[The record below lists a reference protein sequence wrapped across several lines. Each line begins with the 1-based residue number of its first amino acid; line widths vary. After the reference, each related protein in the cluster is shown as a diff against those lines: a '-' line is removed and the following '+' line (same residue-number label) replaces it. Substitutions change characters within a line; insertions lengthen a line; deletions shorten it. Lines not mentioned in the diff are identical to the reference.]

1 MRGICRSSPACGART
16 TDMETRAVRYKKEH
30 RRQNLWRWFF
40 GSLIGVALVLFVL
53 LVWFSPV
60 YVADPSMQATLCE
73 GDTVL
78 YDRLYKHLHTLARSD
93 IVAFR
98 DPESG
103 ALLLKRIVALAGET
117 VEAKDGMVI
126 IDGKYALKESDYVGD
141 AVFDMAAVTVPDGC
155 VFVLSDDRNYG
166 EDSRNAAI
174 GCIDTDAIL
183 GVVKIRLN
191 RFTVFVRG

>member
-1 MRGICRSSPACGART
+1 MKKIIQAIIPFWLGAKLRGAWQKFLGWFYKGNNYYCPLCQHSFRKMLPAGIKNEIFEKFNV
-16 TDMETRAVRYKKEH
+16 DDVIK
-30 RRQNLWRWFF
+30 
-40 GSLIGVALVLFVL
+40 G
-53 LVWFSPV
+53 
-60 YVADPSMQATLCE
+60 
-73 GDTVL
+73 TV
-78 YDRLYKHLHTLARSD
+78 S
-93 IVAFR
+93 
-98 DPESG
+98 
-103 ALLLKRIVALAGET
+103 RIVEYGAFVDLGDGVEGLIHRNDLSWSVISNPREVVQPGET

-174 GCIDTDAIL
+174 GCIDTNAIL